1 MKNNSN
7 NAQDEPS
14 IFMNAYYR
22 CKLHWPIYFIFLFVA
37 GILAFA
43 YLEITP
49 IKYQAS
55 ATLIIKDE
63 KKGSEDSKL
72 MESLNVIGSKKIIEN
87 EVEVLQSRPLVQNV
101 IAKLCLYAPV
111 YQQKATFGHSLVYN
125 AAPVSIESK
134 FPELIMKDSKLILI
148 SYNADNKT
156 VTIDNNY
163 VYPINDWVK
172 TQYGVLKFVPNAA
185 FYNKTDNPYYFK
197 LLTNETISKQVY
209 DNLKIA
215 PANKLSSVISLQ
227 FNAHNQKLAED
238 FLNELIDGYNQSIQ
252 NEKSNLA
259 KNSLLFIDNRL
270 KLISADLDNIEAKI
284 KMYKG
289 DKEAVDISTQGQL
302 FLQNVSLNDQRLA
315 EINMK
320 ISVVDEIENHLNSSA
335 HKEFVLPVTLGVVDP
350 TVSQLITNLNAYE
363 TDYQKLRKTVAENNP
378 ILQSL
383 NEQISSTKSKITEN
397 MAIYRKSLEM
407 SKDNLIATNHDY
419 NKLLQHIPE
428 KEQALLEISRDK
440 KIKSDIYAFL
450 LQKREESEIAYA
462 STLTENS
469 IVSNAHASSEPVS
482 PNNLMI
488 LGSFLF
494 AIIGIPIG
502 VVGVRDRLSN
512 SVSFRKD
519 IENATAYPIIGEVE
533 QVYKQPRKLLNSINE
548 KPNYETFRKI
558 RYALTSTRGIG
569 IKNKKLLITSSISGE
584 GKSYISTN
592 LAISYAE
599 VGKKVVVLDLDFKN
613 PALSNQMNL
622 ADEIGITDYLAGSY
636 SEEEVIHELYDHSN
650 IYFVPI
656 GKILDHTT
664 SLLENGAIHQFLS
677 YLEDNFDLIIIDSSP
692 MSYVAD
698 AYLLAEVCDT
708 TLFIV
713 KHGYSPKNRI
723 QLFDLDYSTSSK
735 DVVILYN
742 GVRSNNYSSNSFS
755 GYYSAKKQEGS
766 FDDRIKLLN

>member
-1 MKNNSN
+1 
-7 NAQDEPS
+7 
-14 IFMNAYYR
+14 
-22 CKLHWPIYFIFLFVA
+22 
-37 GILAFA
+37 
-43 YLEITP
+43 
-49 IKYQAS
+49 
-55 ATLIIKDE
+55 
-63 KKGSEDSKL
+63 
-72 MESLNVIGSKKIIEN
+72 
-87 EVEVLQSRPLVQNV
+87 
-101 IAKLCLYAPV
+101 
-111 YQQKATFGHSLVYN
+111 
-125 AAPVSIESK
+125 
-134 FPELIMKDSKLILI
+134 
-148 SYNADNKT
+148 
-156 VTIDNNY
+156 
-163 VYPINDWVK
+163 
-172 TQYGVLKFVPNAA
+172 
-185 FYNKTDNPYYFK
+185 
-197 LLTNETISKQVY
+197 
-209 DNLKIA
+209 
-215 PANKLSSVISLQ
+215 
-227 FNAHNQKLAED
+227 
-238 FLNELIDGYNQSIQ
+238 
-252 NEKSNLA
+252 
-259 KNSLLFIDNRL
+259 
-270 KLISADLDNIEAKI
+270 
-284 KMYKG
+284 
-289 DKEAVDISTQGQL
+289 
-302 FLQNVSLNDQRLA
+302 
-315 EINMK
+315 
-320 ISVVDEIENHLNSSA
+320 
-335 HKEFVLPVTLGVVDP
+335 
-350 TVSQLITNLNAYE
+350 
-363 TDYQKLRKTVAENNP
+363 
-378 ILQSL
+378 
-383 NEQISSTKSKITEN
+383 
-397 MAIYRKSLEM
+397 
-407 SKDNLIATNHDY
+407 
-419 NKLLQHIPE
+419 
-428 KEQALLEISRDK
+428 
-440 KIKSDIYAFL
+440 
-450 LQKREESEIAYA
+450 
-462 STLTENS
+462 
-469 IVSNAHASSEPVS
+469 
-482 PNNLMI
+482 
-488 LGSFLF
+488 
-494 AIIGIPIG
+494 
-502 VVGVRDRLSN
+502 
-512 SVSFRKD
+512 
-519 IENATAYPIIGEVE
+519 VE